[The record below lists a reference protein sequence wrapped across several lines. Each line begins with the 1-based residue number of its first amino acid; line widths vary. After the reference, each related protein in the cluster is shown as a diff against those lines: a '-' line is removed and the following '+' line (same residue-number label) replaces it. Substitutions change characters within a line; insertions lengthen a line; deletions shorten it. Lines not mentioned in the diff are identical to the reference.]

1 MPPTTKMRNS
11 RATYRYAK
19 SLVELSQEQGTLEQ
33 CHNDMEHIIAA
44 CKASHDLHLLLK
56 SPVVK
61 TDKKQRILN
70 EVFGQ
75 CDALTKQ
82 FIQLI
87 TAKKREALLVDI
99 AQRFL
104 LIYKEMQGIETAQ
117 LTTASPIDEETRQAV
132 LAFIK
137 QQGVQQVDL
146 KETVDDKL
154 IGGLVLRLG
163 DKQVDASVAR
173 QIYDL
178 KQTFNKNLYI
188 KDF

>member
-1 MPPTTKMRNS
+1 MRNT

-19 SLVELSQEQGTLEQ
+19 SLLELAQEQDALEN
-33 CHNDMEHIIAA
+33 CKNDMEHIVAT
-44 CKASHDLHLLLK
+44 CQGSHDLTLLLK

-61 TDKKQRILN
+61 TDKKQAIFSQ
-70 EVFGQ
+70 VFAD
-75 CDALTKQ
+75 CSPLVKQ

-87 TAKKREALLVDI
+87 TAKKREVLLADI

-104 LIYKEMQGIETAQ
+104 LIYKELQGIHTAQ
-117 LTTASPIDEETRQAV
+117 LTTATPIDEETRKHI
-132 LAFIK
+132 LDFIK
-137 QQGVQQVDL
+137 QQGIEKVDL
-146 KETVDDKL
+146 NEVVDDKL

-163 DKQVDASVAR
+163 DKQIDASVAR